1 VTAPGEEWE
10 YDGSCTEC
18 GETMEWEGDEP
29 ETPEEA
35 RCHDCAVYCLTSA
48 LAAAQAQC
56 RLLEAE
62 RDEARASTREH
73 HDYTAGQCAK
83 FSACSDAASA
93 HASRWKRLAKRM
105 LVGRDAARH
114 ALYIYAKSFV
124 GSRVA
129 LERADALA
137 VWFSNESD
145 PWPEGI
151 AAYRA
156 ARGKP

>member
-1 VTAPGEEWE
+1 VSETEEEWE

-29 ETPEEA
+29 TTPEEA
-35 RCHDCAVYCLTSA
+35 RCHDCAVDCLTSD

-56 RLLEAE
+56 RLLETDLALG
-62 RDEARASTREH
+62 RARA
-73 HDYTAGQCAK
+73 
-83 FSACSDAASA
+83 DAARA
-93 HASRWKRLAKRM
+93 HASRWKRLAKSLR
-105 LVGRDAARH
+105 GERDAARH